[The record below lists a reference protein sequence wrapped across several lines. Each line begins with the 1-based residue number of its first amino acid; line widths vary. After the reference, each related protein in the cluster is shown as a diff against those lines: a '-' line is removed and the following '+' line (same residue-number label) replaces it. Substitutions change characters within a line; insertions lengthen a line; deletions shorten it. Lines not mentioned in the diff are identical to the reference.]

1 MRGPVDPV
9 TARKGTYIE
18 SFGIGEFAQM
28 EGYAVHLEMAAEQNG
43 IKGEFV
49 YTRIPK
55 WGKKSKHDTWQI
67 FLMPEGW
74 DDDGSET
81 LP

>member
-9 TARKGTYIE
+9 TARKGTFIA
-18 SFGIGEFAQM
+18 SFGLYEFTQM
-28 EGYAVHLEMAAEQNG
+28 EGYAVHLEIAAEQNG
-43 IKGEFV
+43 ICGEFV

-55 WGKKSKHDTWQI
+55 WGKKTQNDTWQI

-74 DDDGSET
+74 DSDGEAVS
-81 LP
+81 

>member
-18 SFGIGEFAQM
+18 SFGIGEF
-28 EGYAVHLEMAAEQNG
+28 AEQNG